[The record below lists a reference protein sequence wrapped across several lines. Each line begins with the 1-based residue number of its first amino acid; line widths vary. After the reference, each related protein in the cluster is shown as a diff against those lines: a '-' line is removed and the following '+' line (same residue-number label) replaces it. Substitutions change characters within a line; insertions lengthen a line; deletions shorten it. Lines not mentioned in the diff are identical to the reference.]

1 MASESETSTPFVTA
15 MSLAQFFEECRTISL
30 ASESGIEARQR
41 QNNTRTLNM
50 GETIEVDRTPC
61 GDIRI
66 SSFFD
71 NHYVEEV
78 RIEGRNLDELILKLQ
93 QLKFN
98 PDGTKS

>member
-1 MASESETSTPFVTA
+1 
-15 MSLAQFFEECRTISL
+15 
-30 ASESGIEARQR
+30 
-41 QNNTRTLNM
+41 M

-98 PDGTKS
+98 PDGTQS

>member
-1 MASESETSTPFVTA
+1 
-15 MSLAQFFEECRTISL
+15 
-30 ASESGIEARQR
+30 
-41 QNNTRTLNM
+41 M

-78 RIEGRNLDELILKLQ
+78 RIEGRNLDGLILKLQ

-98 PDGTKS
+98 PDGTKSKNRRDRSRNLR

>member
-1 MASESETSTPFVTA
+1 
-15 MSLAQFFEECRTISL
+15 
-30 ASESGIEARQR
+30 
-41 QNNTRTLNM
+41 M

>member
-1 MASESETSTPFVTA
+1 MSRGQSSAGCLIILLANALDTA
-15 MSLAQFFEECRTISL
+15 V
-30 ASESGIEARQR
+30 RQR

-66 SSFFD
+66 SGFFD

-98 PDGTKS
+98 PDGTQS